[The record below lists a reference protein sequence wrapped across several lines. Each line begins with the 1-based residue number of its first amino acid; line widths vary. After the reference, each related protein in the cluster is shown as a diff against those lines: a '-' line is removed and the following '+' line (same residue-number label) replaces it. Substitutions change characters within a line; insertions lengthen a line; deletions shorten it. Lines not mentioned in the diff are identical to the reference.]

1 MLFTSLS
8 TCFDNTLLFCTPKC
22 TSLLHARKIIQ
33 YKLYYVKQFFIFF
46 YFIQF
51 LLTVLGQPKHHQS

>member
-8 TCFDNTLLFCTPKC
+8 ACFDITLLFCTPKC

-33 YKLYYVKQFFIFF
+33 YKLYYVNYFFIFL
-46 YFIQF
+46 F
-51 LLTVLGQPKHHQS
+51 LCKPSVWISIVSF

>member
-8 TCFDNTLLFCTPKC
+8 AYFDNTLLFCTPKC

-33 YKLYYVKQFFIFF
+33 YKLYYVNL
-46 YFIQF
+46 F
-51 LLTVLGQPKHHQS
+51 L